1 MIYPWQQA
9 AWQQLAEQRHTLP
22 HALLLLG
29 KPGSGRL
36 AFARHLAAALLCE
49 NLQVGWQPCGQCP
62 SCHWLAQ
69 DNHPD
74 VYELTPETPEGDN
87 VARKLL
93 QIKVDAIRTLL
104 DFAHLSSHR
113 GGHRVVLVHP
123 AESLNLQAANALLK
137 ILEEPPPQVLF
148 ILVGHNKGSLLPTIK
163 SRCRQFVLPAPD
175 AAQSLAYLQAQA
187 VDRAAELLAFHGG
200 TPLFEPN
207 AAADALR
214 DELLFLL
221 AEPRLLGLL
230 DYAARFDRE
239 KLPLATFLDWLG
251 KWLLDIGLAQR
262 QLPPRYYP
270 AAAEALVKL
279 GARTDPMR
287 LFALADRLN
296 RLVPYGRHTLNV
308 KMQAEDLLI
317 DYLHFW
323 QHKRNPT

>member
-1 MIYPWQQA
+1 MIYPWQTA

-29 KPGSGRL
+29 KSGSGRV
-36 AFARHLAAALLCE
+36 AFARHLAATLLCE
-49 NLQVGWQPCGQCP
+49 NVQPDFSPCGQCP
-62 SCHWLAQ
+62 SCHLFAQ
-69 DNHPD
+69 NSHPD
-74 VYELTPETPEGDN
+74 LCELTPEIPEGDN

-93 QIKVDAIRTLL
+93 QIKVDAVRELL

-113 GGHRVVLVHP
+113 GGRRVVLLHP

-137 ILEEPPPQVLF
+137 VLEEPPPQVVF
-148 ILVGHNKGSLLPTIK
+148 ILVGHNKDTLLPTIK
-163 SRCRQFVLPAPD
+163 SRCRQFALPAPD
-175 AAQSLAYLQAQA
+175 AGQALAYLQAHNVGNA
-187 VDRAAELLAFHGG
+187 PALLAFHGG
-200 TPLFEPN
+200 TPLFEHNP
-207 AAADALR
+207 ATDALR
-214 DELLFLL
+214 AELLPLL

-262 QLPPRYYP
+262 QLPPCYYP
-270 AAAEALVKL
+270 DAAADLAKL
-279 GARTDPMR
+279 GARTEPMR
-287 LFALADRLN
+287 LFALVERINLLA
-296 RLVPYGRHTLNV
+296 PYGRHTLNV

-323 QHKRNPT
+323 QHKRSTA